1 MQDDAIIVKGV
12 YKDFKLF
19 YDKANTLKEK
29 ILFFKKR
36 DKNEIKSHVFMYK

>member
-1 MQDDAIIVKGV
+1 MSNEHNEAIVVKNV

-29 ILFFKKR
+29 ILFL
-36 DKNEIKSHVFMYK
+36 KNAIRMMFYMS